1 MKRILVI
8 AGGEWQ
14 IPLIRTAKAM
24 GHYVVNTNLYADSPG
39 FAYADAHAVV
49 DVLDIEQNIAVA
61 RQYQVDAVVTDQ
73 TDIAVRSVAQVA
85 TALQIPGIGVD
96 VAQRFTSK
104 YLMREYNAQCGFA
117 TPLYTTCTSV
127 DDIAAFIARC
137 AGPVVIKPIAN
148 QSSRGVI
155 KLESQDMGA
164 ITEAYAYA
172 REHTPDGRVIVE
184 EFIGGTEITVDGIK
198 LNGGGHYCLATSYK
212 DHYTHNPMIAYALW
226 FSQQHPDI
234 DYATLHAQHN
244 ELVMRMGLPFGVTH
258 AEYKFYNGKFYLIEV
273 AARGGGTNISSHVVP
288 SMSGIDSVQLL
299 LRMATGEIIHSIA
312 PQQLSHHVVLYFYNF
327 DSGVV
332 KHISGVDEVHALP
345 GVIKFGLNIKPGQRI
360 LPPGDDRSRHAF
372 AIVSGA
378 DHTQVVERVAQI
390 RQTIRVSYE

>member
-14 IPLIRTAKAM
+14 IPLIRSAKSM
-24 GHYVVNTNLYADSPG
+24 GHFVVNTNLYADSPG

-49 DVLDIEQNIAVA
+49 DVFDITQNIAIA
-61 RQYQVDAVVTDQ
+61 RQYNVDAVVTDQ

-85 TALQIPGIGVD
+85 AELQLPGIGVD
-96 VAQRFTSK
+96 IAQRFTSK
-104 YLMREYNAQCGFA
+104 FLMREYNAQCGFA
-117 TPLYTTCTSV
+117 TPQYTTCTSV
-127 DDIAAFIARC
+127 DEIAAFMAQC
-137 AGPVVIKPIAN
+137 NGPVVIKPIAN

-155 KLESQDMGA
+155 KLESNDPVS
-164 ITEAYAYA
+164 IRDAYAYA
-172 REHTPDGRVIVE
+172 NPHTPDGRVIVE
-184 EFIGGTEITVDGIK
+184 EYIGGTEITVDGIK
-198 LNGGGHYCLATSYK
+198 LNDGNHYCLATSYK

-226 FSQQHPDI
+226 FSQTHPTI

-244 ELVMRMGLPFGVTH
+244 ELVLRMGLPFGVTH
-258 AEYKFYNGKFYLIEV
+258 AEYKYYNGKFYLIEV
-273 AARGGGTNISSHVVP
+273 AARGGGTNISSHIVP
-288 SMSGIDSVQLL
+288 AMSGIDSVQYL
-299 LRMATGEIIHSIA
+299 LRMATGEQIQMIH
-312 PQQLSHHVVLYFYNF
+312 PQYHSQHVVLYFYNF

-332 KHISGVDEVHALP
+332 SNIAGVEAVNALP

-378 DHTQVVERVAQI
+378 SHDQVVARIDQI
-390 RQTIRVSYE
+390 RATIQVTYE